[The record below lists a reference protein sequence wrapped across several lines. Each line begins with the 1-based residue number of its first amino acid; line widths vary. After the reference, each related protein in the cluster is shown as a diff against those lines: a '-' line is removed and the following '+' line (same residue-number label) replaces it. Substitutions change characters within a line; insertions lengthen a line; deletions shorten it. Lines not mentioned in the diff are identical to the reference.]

1 MNIVIRHESENEY
14 KLVEEI
20 TRDAFWNLYFPGC
33 DEHFVVKK
41 IRDHKDFIPELS
53 FVIEL
58 DGRLVGSIFYT
69 HSKVVSADGT
79 EYKTI
84 SFGPVC
90 IHPDVHRI
98 GLGRK
103 LITYSIEEAKRLG
116 YSAIMIL
123 GYPFHY
129 QTYGFLGAKKYN
141 VSMMDGKYYV
151 GLMMLPLYEGALDG
165 ISGKAVFS
173 DVFEVDK
180 DELEEYDKT
189 FLPKEKAVKES
200 QKLFETYSTMLD
212 EQ

>member
-79 EYKTI
+79 EYRTI

-180 DELEEYDKT
+180 DELEEYDNT

-200 QKLFETYSTMLD
+200 QKLFETYSTMLA
-212 EQ
+212 E

>member
-180 DELEEYDKT
+180 DELEEYDNT

-212 EQ
+212 E

>member
-14 KLVEEI
+14 KLVEGI

-212 EQ
+212 E

>member
-14 KLVEEI
+14 KLVEGI

-79 EYKTI
+79 EYRTI

-212 EQ
+212 E

>member
-212 EQ
+212 E